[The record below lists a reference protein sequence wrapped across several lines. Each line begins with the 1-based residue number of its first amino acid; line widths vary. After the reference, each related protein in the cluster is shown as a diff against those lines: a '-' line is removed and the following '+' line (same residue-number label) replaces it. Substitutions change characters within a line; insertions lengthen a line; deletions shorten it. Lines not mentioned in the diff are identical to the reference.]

1 MKKSEEGVAQT
12 SCFWKSAAFLQELTD
27 KPQSFQRRET
37 LRYRLFVLF
46 VLFVRHPLA
55 LVAFSSFACNEKR
68 ERRLDV
74 VSTREIP
81 LVDGQ
86 AEVPA
91 RVDVE

>member
-37 LRYRLFVLF
+37 LRYRLF